1 MDNQL
6 LDFLLREL
14 EFTTDK
20 QIADLLEV
28 GVSAISKIRHGKNVS
43 PEIIL
48 RIHERTDIPVRTIR
62 EQIQWQ
68 ICSQQ
73 QIARQGKDIAVIV
86 YNKNHRLTDIG
97 KHMKT
102 VNVGDGFVQ
111 RAQLKGYGKKQALW
125 PSS

>member
-1 MDNQL
+1 MRKRAMDNQL

-62 EQIQWQ
+62 EQI
-68 ICSQQ
+68 
-73 QIARQGKDIAVIV
+73 G
-86 YNKNHRLTDIG
+86 
-97 KHMKT
+97 
-102 VNVGDGFVQ
+102 
-111 RAQLKGYGKKQALW
+111 
-125 PSS
+125 